1 MHIENI
7 IFDLGGVVL
16 NIDYV
21 GPHKVLTQ
29 MGINGFEEKYSR
41 AKQDHL
47 FDKLETGK
55 LSPAE
60 FREGFRETTG
70 LALDDTQID
79 HIWNAIILDFPP
91 ARIALLQALK
101 KQYRTFLLSNTNIIH
116 FDLYTKQLHEIHK
129 VDWKEMFDDLFFSF
143 NLGLKKPDPAIY
155 RHALEKAGIKA
166 GHTLFIDDLYGNI
179 EPARRCGIHTI
190 YLKEPLDIA
199 DVFYKEIF
207 SGKYRVNESFIN
219 KS

>member
-16 NIDYV
+16 NIDYE
-21 GPHKVLTQ
+21 GPQKALTQ
-29 MGINGFEEKYSR
+29 MGISGFEKKYSR

-70 LALDDTQID
+70 LALDDNKID

-101 KQYRTFLLSNTNIIH
+101 KQFRTFLLSNTNIIH
-116 FDLYTKQLHEIHK
+116 FELYTRQLKEIHK
-129 VDWKEMFDDLFFSF
+129 IDWKDIFEGLFFSF
-143 NLGLKKPDPAIY
+143 NIGMKKPDPAIY
-155 RHALEKAGIKA
+155 SYTLEKAGIKA
-166 GHTLFIDDLYGNI
+166 GHTLFIDDLYSNI
-179 EPARRCGIHTI
+179 EPARRCGINTI
-190 YLKEPLDIA
+190 FLKEPLDIT
-199 DVFYKEIF
+199 DIFYKENS
-207 SGKYRVNESFIN
+207 SGKYCVNELFIN